1 MVNRAMGDLGAI
13 DESDPISMRH
23 AVELALAQYPARF
36 AELVQTLASLAQ
48 FPAEQPELVFLSPSC
63 APDLLVL

>member
-1 MVNRAMGDLGAI
+1 MVNAMGDPGAI

-23 AVELALAQYPARF
+23 VVELALAQYPARF
-36 AELVQTLASLAQ
+36 AELVQTRASSAQ
-48 FPAEQPELVFLSPSC
+48 SPVEQPELVFLSPSR